1 MAEPTSV
8 RPTGPDS
15 RGTDQVALPRRQI
28 GKARAQ
34 TAYSQALAGDQI
46 RRDDTVNLSRSVR
59 DSRNSA
65 AAATKMRAL
74 FETDGIVSTAITN
87 YIAMMRTDYRIKAYY
102 TATEEFSRD
111 AVVAAEAVLASLASD
126 WDYTKGY
133 SDKRGLEG
141 LIETMRLETL
151 LTGGVGLELVLDKYR
166 LPRDMHVF
174 PYDSV
179 TWVSKGE
186 GRKVPTQK
194 NAQGGDDIVLD
205 LPTIFIAESLKS
217 AQRKYAL
224 PLMHSGLSRVF
235 HYDTFLEDAWRVITR
250 AGMSRLVVSLNY
262 DMVVASAPPEIKGDP
277 NKLSSYLDDV
287 RVAHQDA
294 LSSLNPEDALVVY
307 STAEVEALRTTGEK
321 AEIAQLIDQLSGLA
335 ASALKSSPTML
346 GLRLGGSQNTSS
358 VEALLST
365 KTAAML
371 QQPVE
376 EVLSRALTLA
386 VRLYG
391 VDAYVELEFDPVEL
405 RPDLELEPHKV
416 MRQSRVLEQLSLGM
430 KTDDEAN
437 SEIGNPSLP
446 QDYVKLSGTGFMK
459 KGAAASGIDGEGT
472 MPANAANSRNRQ
484 VAPQTPSSA
493 GGKDNAQRP

>member
-1 MAEPTSV
+1 MAEPIKPAQKSDAV
-8 RPTGPDS
+8 
-15 RGTDQVALPRRQI
+15 VLPRRQV
-28 GKARAQ
+28 GKARSQ
-34 TAYSQALAGDQI
+34 NAYSQALPGDQI
-46 RRDDTVNLSRSVR
+46 RRDDTVNLSRSIR
-59 DSRNSA
+59 DSRNSS

-87 YIAMMRTDYRIKAYY
+87 YLAMMATKFQIKAYW
-102 TATEEFSRD
+102 TSSEEFSRE
-111 AVVAAEAVLASLASD
+111 AVVAAEAVIASLSTTY
-126 WDYTKGY
+126 DYSSGY
-133 SDKRGLEG
+133 SDRRGLEG

-151 LTGGVGLELVLDKYR
+151 LTGGVGLELVLDQYR

-179 TWVSKGE
+179 TWVAKTGK
-186 GRKVPTQK
+186 KVPTQK

-262 DMVVASAPPEIKGDP
+262 EMVVASAPPEIKGDP
-277 NKLSSYLDDV
+277 NKLSNYLDDV
-287 RVAHQDA
+287 RIAHQDA
-294 LSSLNPEDALVVY
+294 LSRLNPEDALVVY

-371 QQPVE
+371 QKPVE

-437 SEIGNPSLP
+437 SEIGNSSLP
-446 QDYVKLSGTGFMK
+446 EGFTPLSGTGFMK
-459 KGAAASGIDGEGT
+459 KGAAASGVDGEGT

>member
-1 MAEPTSV
+1 MAEPIKPAQKSDSV
-8 RPTGPDS
+8 
-15 RGTDQVALPRRQI
+15 VLPRRQI

-34 TAYSQALAGDQI
+34 TAYSQAQPGDQI
-46 RRDDTVNLSRSVR
+46 RRDDNVNLSRSIR
-59 DSRNSA
+59 DSRNSS

-74 FETDGIVSTAITN
+74 FETDGLVSTAITN
-87 YIAMMRTDYRIKAYY
+87 YLAMMNTGYRLKAYA
-102 TATEEFSRD
+102 TSTEEFSRD
-111 AVVAAEAVLASLASD
+111 AVVAAEAVIASLDSEY
-126 WDYTKGY
+126 DYSKGF
-133 SDKRGLEG
+133 SDKRGLDG
-141 LIETMRLETL
+141 YIESMRLEVL
-151 LTGGVGLELVLDKYR
+151 LTGGVGLELVLDTHR

-179 TWVSKGE
+179 TWVSKGD
-186 GRKVPTQK
+186 GRKVPTQR
-194 NAQGGDDIVLD
+194 NLQGGDDIVLD
-205 LPTIFIAESLKS
+205 LPTVFIAESLKS

-250 AGMSRLVVSLNY
+250 AGMSRLIVSLDY
-262 DMVVASAPPEIKGDP
+262 EMVVASAPPEIKGDP
-277 NKLSSYLDDV
+277 NKLSNYLDDV

-294 LSSLNPEDALVVY
+294 LSNLNPEDALVVY
-307 STAEVEALRTTGEK
+307 STAVVNALRTTGEK

-371 QQPVE
+371 QKPVE

-391 VDAYVELEFDPVEL
+391 VDAYVEVEFEEVEL

-416 MRQSRVLEQLSLGM
+416 MRQSRVLEQLSLGIL
-430 KTDDEAN
+430 TDDEAN
-437 SEIGNPSLP
+437 SEIGNSSLP
-446 QDYVKLSGTGFMK
+446 EGFETLSGTGFQGK
-459 KGAAASGIDGEGT
+459 TGKSAAEAGIDGNGA

>member
-1 MAEPTSV
+1 MAEPIKPAQKSDAV
-8 RPTGPDS
+8 
-15 RGTDQVALPRRQI
+15 VLPRRQV

-34 TAYSQALAGDQI
+34 TAYSQALPGDQI
-46 RRDDTVNLSRSVR
+46 RRDDTINLNRSIR
-59 DSRNSA
+59 DSRNSC

-87 YIAMMRTDYRIKAYY
+87 YLAMMATPFTLKAYW
-102 TATEEFSRD
+102 TSSEEFSRE
-111 AVVAAEAVLASLASD
+111 AVVATEAVIASLATD

-141 LIETMRLETL
+141 LIETMRLEVL
-151 LTGGVGLELVLDKYR
+151 LTGGVGLELVLDQYR

-179 TWVSKGE
+179 TWVAKTGK
-186 GRKVPTQK
+186 KVPTQK
-194 NAQGGDDIVLD
+194 NARGGDDIVLD

-262 DMVVASAPPEIKGDP
+262 EMVVASAPPEIKGDP

-371 QQPVE
+371 QKPVE

-416 MRQSRVLEQLSLGM
+416 MRQSRVLEQLSLGLL
-430 KTDDEAN
+430 TDDEAN
-437 SEIGNPSLP
+437 SEIGNSSLP
-446 QDYVKLSGTGFMK
+446 EDYVKLSGTGFR
-459 KGAAASGIDGEGT
+459 GESAAETGIDGTGT

-493 GGKDNAQRP
+493 GGRDNAQRP

>member
-8 RPTGPDS
+8 RPPQGQK
-15 RGTDQVALPRRQI
+15 GTDSVVLPRRQV

-34 TAYSQALAGDQI
+34 TAYSQAQPGDQI
-46 RRDDTVNLSRSVR
+46 RRDDTVNLNRAIR

-87 YIAMMRTDYRIKAYY
+87 YLAMMATPFRIKAYY
-102 TATEEFSRD
+102 TATEEFSRE
-111 AVVAAEAVLASLASD
+111 AVVAAEAVIASLSTD

-151 LTGGVGLELVLDKYR
+151 LTGGVGLELVLDTWR

-179 TWVSKGE
+179 TWVAKTGK
-186 GRKVPTQK
+186 KVPTQK

-262 DMVVASAPPEIKGDP
+262 EMVVASAPPEIKGDP
-277 NKLSSYLDDV
+277 NKLSNYLDDV
-287 RVAHQDA
+287 RVAHQEA

-371 QQPVE
+371 QKPVE

-416 MRQSRVLEQLSLGM
+416 MRQARVLEQLSLGM

-446 QDYVKLSGTGFMK
+446 QDYTPLSGTGFMK
-459 KGAAASGIDGEGT
+459 KGAAASGVDGEGT